1 MRSLKVEM
9 LHAKK
14 SETINFGILPR
25 GGVVLR
31 LCELLQSRFKGTF
44 FLENITPGLTH
55 LARTCSNC

>member
-1 MRSLKVEM
+1 M

-31 LCELLQSRFKGTF
+31 LCELFQSRFKGTF